1 MQIIYHITGNIS
13 RVIEKNKIDTAN
25 SVIKRIDEKM
35 MAKPKFLKSLFKEA
49 DYSKVIFAVDDLSY
63 QRFQTFM
70 KMYILYFGS
79 TNGEII
85 DELGNKN
92 KFSIAKLFIKELPLL
107 AIESIVSGLVVVF
120 WYIYLTLIHSKIKKS
135 I

>member
-49 DYSKVIFAVDDLSY
+49 DYTRVIFAVDDLSY

-92 KFSIAKLFIKELPLL
+92 KFSVTKLFLKELPLL